1 MPKPPSAEPENVWKE
16 IIAQAQVAGNG
27 AQDCGARHAGDTV
40 NPDSNDER
48 PAGCRSPAGER
59 GRNTDFTG
67 WPSTEGQTG
76 SQHALEEQKMNEK
89 SSRAVRQALRVL
101 RKAEDD
107 REARIEYHETVGM
120 LRGLYYGGEIDSMEL
135 VALTQ
140 LAGNAYINAGKPW

>member
-1 MPKPPSAEPENVWKE
+1 MTSAVCRLKALRGKPKAKHIESELLSAVVRTHHPRVVE
-16 IIAQAQVAGNG
+16 AQL
-27 AQDCGARHAGDTV
+27 
-40 NPDSNDER
+40 
-48 PAGCRSPAGER
+48 GER

-140 LAGNAYINAGKPW
+140 LAGNAYINAGKPY